1 MKNLFN
7 IFNGCSVVT
16 KAFMR
21 VFFVL
26 GICLILC
33 SAAFFFFAEHSYSYY
48 AARQLSLEL
57 IEVLRSGSTIIA
69 AGTVISAY
77 IEKQSSITSS

>member
-7 IFNGCSVVT
+7 IFNDCSGVT

-21 VFFVL
+21 VFFVFC
-26 GICLILC
+26 ICLILC
-33 SAAFFFFAEHSYSYY
+33 SAAFFFFAEYSYSYY
-48 AARQLSLEL
+48 AARRLSFEL

-69 AGTVISAY
+69 VGTVISAY